1 MCRGCFQL
9 KDEPAP
15 LERQG
20 NFPKLPNKSGLAG
33 LCSATYLG
41 MLREGTCSE
50 GPWVQKQLSD
60 YIKEVKHFPT
70 LQAWR

>member
-1 MCRGCFQL
+1 
-9 KDEPAP
+9 
-15 LERQG
+15 
-20 NFPKLPNKSGLAG
+20 
-33 LCSATYLG
+33 
-41 MLREGTCSE
+41 MLREGMCSE